1 MGSPLGCSHLN
12 KGVVVSH
19 CDFSFHFPND
29 LLMLSIFSFACIH
42 PSIFG
47 EMSVQR
53 FYPLL
58 LFFKLGCCSY
68 DFKIFLYYESERS
81 LRVGAM
87 SALIKIT
94 AGALRHSTC
103 PGLSAFNKCS
113 VSFE

>member
-1 MGSPLGCSHLN
+1 M
-12 KGVVVSH
+12 VFH
-19 CDFSFHFPND
+19 CDFNFHFPND

-42 PSIFG
+42 PYIFG

-81 LRVGAM
+81 MRVGAM
-87 SALIKIT
+87 SALIKIPDGKEKKDYRWGFK
-94 AGALRHSTC
+94 AQR
-103 PGLSAFNKCS
+103 SAQDSQQSIN
-113 VSFE
+113 VP